1 MTAVGHPRR
10 SIARLFPRSPQG
22 GIVLG
27 IGLLTACIV
36 AGTIGYM
43 VLEGWPALDSLYQTI
58 TTITTVG
65 YREVHPLSDAG
76 RIYTMFLIMAGL
88 TTILYTL
95 TRIGQGVFEGE
106 LLDVLERRSMTRDLA
121 ALRNHFIVCGYGK
134 VGRPVAEGLAREGV
148 PFCVIDNGADART
161 ALRDDGYL
169 HLTGDATEES
179 VLDQAGVDRARTL
192 LALLPSDADNLY
204 LTIAA
209 KDRNPEIKVIARA
222 GDPAGEIRIKRAGA
236 DEVISPA
243 RIAGL
248 RVLQAAINPTAL
260 EFMEI
265 VTHNKALQLSLADI
279 PVAEGSQL
287 EDQSIA
293 EAGIRGRYGVIV
305 VAVKS
310 ADGTM
315 AFNPEAA
322 HRIRAGDTLVVLGED
337 LDIVE
342 LQQACA

>member
-1 MTAVGHPRR
+1 
-10 SIARLFPRSPQG
+10 
-22 GIVLG
+22 
-27 IGLLTACIV
+27 
-36 AGTIGYM
+36 M
-43 VLEGWPALDSLYQTI
+43 VLEGWPPLDSLYQTV

-65 YREVHPLSDAG
+65 FQEVHPLSDRG
-76 RIYTMFLIMAGL
+76 RAYTMLLIMAGL
-88 TTILYTL
+88 TTLLYTL

-106 LLDVLERRSMTRDLA
+106 LLEVLERRSMIRDLA
-121 ALRNHFIVCGYGK
+121 ALRNHFIICGYGK

-148 PFCVIDNGADART
+148 PFCVIDNGPDARA
-161 ALRDDGYL
+161 ALRDDGFL
-169 HLTGDATEES
+169 NVIGDATEES
-179 VLDQAGVDRARTL
+179 VLDQAGLDRARTL

-222 GDPAGEIRIKRAGA
+222 GDPAGETRIKRAGA

-248 RVLQAAINPTAL
+248 RVLQAAVNPTAL

-265 VTHNKALQLSLADI
+265 VTHNRALQLSLADI
-279 PVAEGSQL
+279 QVAEGSQL
-287 EDQSIA
+287 KGQSIA
-293 EAGIRGRYGVIV
+293 EAGIRGRFGVIV
-305 VAVKS
+305 VAIKA

-315 AFNPEAA
+315 AFNPDPGR
-322 HRIRAGDTLVVLGED
+322 RIEPGDTLVVLGED